1 MHSRNSTS
9 SCLLSLTFLMRNT
22 ETPAVKQESWTRFC
36 DKHSGVIIFSG
47 EAQLTT
53 VPLHHYTPPP
63 TTTERRKS
71 TYWLC
76 SESEE
81 QLPFWASH
89 SH

>member
-53 VPLHHYTPPP
+53 VPLHARSACK
-63 TTTERRKS
+63 EIDCAVGRRQCRS
-71 TYWLC
+71 AL
-76 SESEE
+76 
-81 QLPFWASH
+81 LLASWV
-89 SH
+89 